1 MRTATAPAQT
11 TWITWSTETSRWT
24 WNSIAGGQL
33 LILLNERWKMISIA
47 SCCVCKSIV
56 QESGNSL
63 MECNTCQNLYHQVS
77 LTRNMLPSLAFPN
90 SALRCATILQS
101 AMKKPKTPGWSGTV
115 WNAQSEYWK
124 RTTHNLIIT
133 HGLVSGAR
141 KLKELRNWNS
151 LKRKS
156 LERVPPLQCWPA
168 AVPAWSSPAP
178 RLGSQR

>member
-24 WNSIAGGQL
+24 WNSIAGGEF
-33 LILLNERWKMISIA
+33 LILLNRRWKMTSIA

-77 LTRNMLPSLAFPN
+77 LIKNMFPSLAFLN
-90 SALRCATILQS
+90 SAFRCATILQS

-124 RTTHNLIIT
+124 RTTHNLILT
-133 HGLVSGAR
+133 HDPVSGSR
-141 KLKELRNWNS
+141 KQRELRNWNS
-151 LKRKS
+151 PKQKS
-156 LERVPPLQCWPA
+156 LGKVPPLQCWPA
-168 AVPAWSSPAP
+168 AVLAWSSPAP
-178 RLGSQR
+178 RPGSQR

>member
-24 WNSIAGGQL
+24 WNSIAGGQF
-33 LILLNERWKMISIA
+33 LILLNWRWKMISIA

-77 LTRNMLPSLAFPN
+77 LTRNMLPSLAFLN

-124 RTTHNLIIT
+124 RTTHNLIIP

>member
-1 MRTATAPAQT
+1 MDNM
-11 TWITWSTETSRWT
+11 EYGDLEMNLEFDCRWT
-24 WNSIAGGQL
+24 VSSL
-33 LILLNERWKMISIA
+33 VEPKMKKISIV

-141 KLKELRNWNS
+141 KQRELRNWNS
-151 LKRKS
+151 PKRKS
-156 LERVPPLQCWPA
+156 LGKVPPLQCWPA